1 MGENERKQ
9 FLSQVIAAPDGY
21 AHKVL
26 SPNVVIAHDL
36 RTFLTKAR
44 AGCAQA
50 KQGCSTIDIAT
61 RTKYSYMSFGGDVFT
76 PSLPAA
82 AFFSGL
88 FKTIEKEGT
97 HKLSESGL
105 WHGHLVLTTQTD
117 GNQSTAIVF
126 HAKELPQGAP
136 RAALGKGTRGAFD
149 WKDAV
154 MAFRNLLWLERTNK
168 IYILDCTQGKPLFDN
183 VIEDHAKEMEDPPWF
198 QDADLF
204 RNIHKIDQ
212 AWVGRQLIDIYY
224 FTQEKKP
231 DHPVRTIAC
240 GPPGA

>member
-9 FLSQVIAAPDGY
+9 FLSQVLAAPDGY

-26 SPNVVIAHDL
+26 TPNVIVAHDL
-36 RTFLTKAR
+36 QAFLVKAR
-44 AGCAQA
+44 AGCEQA
-50 KQGCSTIDIAT
+50 KQGCSSIDPAT
-61 RTKYSYMSFGGDVFT
+61 RARYSYMSFGAGVFT
-76 PSLPAA
+76 PPLAA
-82 AFFSGL
+82 AALFSGL
-88 FKTIEKEGT
+88 FKTIENDGT
-97 HKLSESGL
+97 HKLSESDL
-105 WHGHLVLTTQTD
+105 WHGHLVLTTEAD
-117 GNQSTAIVF
+117 GKNLTAIVF
-126 HAKELPQGAP
+126 HAKEFPQGAP

-154 MAFRNLLWLERTNK
+154 MAFRNLLWLQRTNK

-204 RNIHKIDQ
+204 RNLHKIDQ
-212 AWVGRQLIDIYY
+212 SWVGKPLLDIYY

-231 DHPVRTIAC
+231 DHPLRTIAC